1 MKRLHEANINTPEWF
16 DHVWK
21 VETVHRYDAV
31 RLRAFTKHIKDGD
44 SVLDIGCGVFGF
56 LQYAHCVEGKRG
68 QFTAMDFS
76 AEALAQTA
84 QHVRIMRGADWIF
97 ETWRHDITTGIP
109 GKHYQYDVVGCGEL
123 IEHMETP
130 QALVDEMA
138 RVCKSGGWLLCS
150 TVNPECEDAKRHGDY
165 PEHLWQFEPAELVA
179 MFSQYGPT
187 AYREVGD
194 YHFIETRKT

>member
-76 AEALAQTA
+76 AEALTQMA
-84 QHVRIMRGADWIF
+84 QHVGKLAGDSWLFNLCRADA
-97 ETWRHDITTGIP
+97 RDGIP
-109 GKHYQYDVVGCGEL
+109 MTDCCDIVGCGEL

-179 MFSQYGPT
+179 MFGKHGPT

-194 YHFIETRKT
+194 YHFIETRRA